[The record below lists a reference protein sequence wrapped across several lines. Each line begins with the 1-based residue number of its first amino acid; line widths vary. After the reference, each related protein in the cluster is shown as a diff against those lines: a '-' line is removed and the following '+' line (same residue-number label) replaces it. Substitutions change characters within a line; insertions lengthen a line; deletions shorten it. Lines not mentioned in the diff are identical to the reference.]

1 MMSERQE
8 VREAEPLTVAEAE
21 ALGQD
26 LLAELVSVA
35 GDVDQ
40 TQAVLDSWVDEFT
53 RPSDLLLTASAA
65 LVGLFRSRVVRRPD
79 GRIEVT
85 EVVDDA

>member
-1 MMSERQE
+1 MSEHQG
-8 VREAEPLTVAEAE
+8 VREAEPLTLPEAQ

-26 LLAELVSVA
+26 LLGELLDAA
-35 GDVDQ
+35 GDPER
-40 TQAVLDSWVDEFT
+40 TQAVLDSWADELT
-53 RPSDLLLTASAA
+53 RPTDLLSVAAGA
-65 LVGLFRSRVVRRPD
+65 LVELFRDRVVRRPD